1 MIVGGRLFA
10 AGSIF
15 YAFIAAVYWF
25 MTGEVIGTTA
35 IALTSGLAF
44 LIGFYALFTGRRV
57 GVLPED
63 VPTANT
69 EDADSN
75 YGFFSPHSWWPFVIG
90 LSTFT
95 FVIGFIFA
103 QWMMVLGVSTI
114 LFGVFGLVFEYYRG
128 NFAD

>member
-10 AGSIF
+10 AGSVF
-15 YAFIAAVYWF
+15 YALIAIIYWF

-63 VPTANT
+63 VQTANT

-95 FVIGFIFA
+95 FVLGFIFA
-103 QWMMVLGVSTI
+103 QWMMVLGVATI

-128 NFAD
+128 NFAN